1 MDTFRVFGPDT
12 SKVLLYHFEH
22 RFGLKPEEIPSK
34 PEQLHNALDEL
45 FGGLA
50 RSMEISMCNQIKRAN
65 PSHSSDF
72 LRFFERK
79 LTPVA
84 SGGGGGGE
92 GGKGE
97 DQQQQEVEA
106 A

>member
-22 RFGLKPEEIPSK
+22 RFGLRPEDIPSK

-45 FGGLA
+45 FGSFA

-65 PSHSSDF
+65 PSHNSDF
-72 LRFFERK
+72 LRFFERR
-79 LTPVA
+79 LVA
-84 SGGGGGGE
+84 TAE
-92 GGKGE
+92 E
-97 DQQQQEVEA
+97 REVEA

>member
-22 RFGLKPEEIPSK
+22 RFGLKPEIQSK

-50 RSMEISMCNQIKRAN
+50 RSMEISMCNQIRRAN

-79 LTPVA
+79 LMMTTVA
-84 SGGGGGGE
+84 AGE
-92 GGKGE
+92 K
-97 DQQQQEVEA
+97 QEVEVA
-106 A
+106 